1 MSVLSI
7 EDLTYTYPNTQACAL
22 DKVSLNIEEG
32 EFVLITGATGAG
44 KTTLCRCMLGLI
56 PHFFGG
62 SMSGNVVVLGN
73 NTLDTQ
79 PSRLAAKVG
88 MVFQNPEDQLIAMS
102 VEEELAFGPENLGLP
117 RDEIDKRINEA
128 INLVKISELRD
139 RSPYELSSGQ
149 QQKVAIAAILAMR
162 PEILILDE
170 PTSMINPKS
179 AVEIIKFL
187 DNLNK
192 EEGVTTIV
200 TEHRLDSLVAFV
212 NKIVILDK
220 GAIWKVGSPQEVLS
234 SDELLEIGI
243 SVPRI
248 IQLANRIRNAGYKI
262 ENLPLTIEEAASM
275 FRRLQ

>member
-7 EDLTYTYPNTQACAL
+7 EDLTYKYPNAQACAL
-22 DKVSLNIEEG
+22 DKVSLNISEG

-62 SMSGNVVVLGN
+62 EMSGNVVVLGN

-79 PSRLAAKVG
+79 PSRLAAQVG
-88 MVFQNPEDQLIAMS
+88 MVFLNPEDQLIALS
-102 VEEELAFGPENLGLP
+102 VEEELAFGPENLGLS
-117 RDEIDKRINEA
+117 REEIDKRIDEA
-128 INLVKISELRD
+128 LNLVKINELRD

-162 PEILILDE
+162 PKILILDE

-179 AVEIIKFL
+179 AVEIIEFL
-187 DNLNK
+187 TALNK
-192 EEGVTTIV
+192 EEGVTTIM
-200 TEHRLDSLVAFV
+200 TEHRLDALVAFV
-212 NKIVILDK
+212 DTIVVLEK
-220 GAIWKVGSPQEVLS
+220 GSIWKTGSAQEVLS
-234 SDELLEIGI
+234 SDELLNIGI

-248 IQLANRIRNAGYKI
+248 IQLVNHMRKAGYEIKD
-262 ENLPLTIEEAASM
+262 LPLTIEEAASV
-275 FRRLQ
+275 FRRL

>member
-7 EDLTYTYPNTQACAL
+7 EDLSYTYPNAQDCAL
-22 DKVSLNIEEG
+22 DKISLNIEEG
-32 EFVLITGATGAG
+32 EFVLISGATGAG

-62 SMSGNVVVLGN
+62 SMSGEVVVLGN
-73 NTLDTQ
+73 NTRDTQ

-88 MVFQNPEDQLIAMS
+88 LVFQNPEDQLIAMS

-117 RDEIDKRINEA
+117 RDKIDKRIDETL
-128 INLVKISELRD
+128 NLVKINELRD

-149 QQKVAIAAILAMR
+149 QQKVAIAAILAMH

-179 AVEIIKFL
+179 AVEIIEFL
-187 DNLNK
+187 NTLNK
-192 EEGVTTIV
+192 EKGVTTIV
-200 TEHRLDSLVAFV
+200 TEHRLDSLVAYV
-212 NKIVILDK
+212 DKIVILEK
-220 GAIWKVGSPQEVLS
+220 GTIWKIGSPQEILS
-234 SDELLEIGI
+234 SNELLDVGI

-248 IQLANRIRNAGYKI
+248 IQLANHMRKAGYKI
-262 ENLPLTIEEAASM
+262 ESLPLTIEEAVSV
-275 FRRLQ
+275 FGKFL

>member
-1 MSVLSI
+1 
-7 EDLTYTYPNTQACAL
+7 L
-22 DKVSLNIEEG
+22 DKISLNINEG
-32 EFVLITGATGAG
+32 EFVLVTGATGAG
-44 KTTLCRCMLGLI
+44 KTTLCRCILGLI

-62 SMSGNVVVLGN
+62 EMSGNVVVLGN

-117 RDEIDKRINEA
+117 REEIDERISEA
-128 INLVKISELRD
+128 LNLVKINELRD

-179 AVEIIKFL
+179 AVEIIEFL
-187 DNLNK
+187 NTLNK
-192 EEGVTTIV
+192 EEGVTTII

-212 NKIVILDK
+212 DKIVILEK
-220 GAIWKVGSPQEVLS
+220 GSIWKTGSVQEILS
-234 SDELLEIGI
+234 SDELLDIGI

-248 IQLANRIRNAGYKI
+248 IQLVNHMRKAGYEIK
-262 ENLPLTIEEAASM
+262 NLPLTIEEASSV
-275 FRRLQ
+275 FRRL

>member
-1 MSVLSI
+1 MSVLTI
-7 EDLTYTYPNTQACAL
+7 EDLTYTYPNAQAYAL
-22 DKVSLNIEEG
+22 NKISLNISEG

-62 SMSGNVVVLGN
+62 EMSGNVVVLGN
-73 NTLDTQ
+73 NTLNTQ
-79 PSRLAAKVG
+79 PSRLAAQVG

-117 RDEIDKRINEA
+117 RDEIDERINEA
-128 INLVKISELRD
+128 LNLVKINELRE

-162 PEILILDE
+162 PKILILDE

-179 AVEIIKFL
+179 AVEIIEFL
-187 DNLNK
+187 NTLNK
-192 EEGVTTIV
+192 EEGVTTII
-200 TEHRLDSLVAFV
+200 TEHRLDALIAFV
-212 NKIVILDK
+212 DKIVILEE
-220 GAIWKVGSPQEVLS
+220 GSIWKTGSVQEVLS

-248 IQLANRIRNAGYKI
+248 IQVANHMRKAGYEIK
-262 ENLPLTIEEAASM
+262 NLPLTIEEAVSV
-275 FRRLQ
+275 FGRL

>member
-7 EDLTYTYPNTQACAL
+7 EDLSYTYPNAQDCAL
-22 DKVSLNIEEG
+22 DKISLNIEEG
-32 EFVLITGATGAG
+32 EFVLISGATGAG

-62 SMSGNVVVLGN
+62 LMSGEVVVLGN
-73 NTLDTQ
+73 NTRDTQ

-88 MVFQNPEDQLIAMS
+88 LVFQNPEDQLIAMS

-117 RDEIDKRINEA
+117 RDEIDKRIDEA
-128 INLVKISELRD
+128 LNLVKINELRD

-149 QQKVAIAAILAMR
+149 QQKVAIAAILAMH

-179 AVEIIKFL
+179 AVEIIEFL
-187 DNLNK
+187 NTLNK
-192 EEGVTTIV
+192 EKGITTIV

-212 NKIVILDK
+212 DKIVILEK
-220 GAIWKVGSPQEVLS
+220 GTIWKIGSPQAIFS
-234 SDELLEIGI
+234 STELLDVGV

-248 IQLANRIRNAGYKI
+248 IQLANYMRKAGYEI
-262 ENLPLTIEEAASM
+262 ESLPLTIEEAVSV
-275 FRRLQ
+275 FGRFL